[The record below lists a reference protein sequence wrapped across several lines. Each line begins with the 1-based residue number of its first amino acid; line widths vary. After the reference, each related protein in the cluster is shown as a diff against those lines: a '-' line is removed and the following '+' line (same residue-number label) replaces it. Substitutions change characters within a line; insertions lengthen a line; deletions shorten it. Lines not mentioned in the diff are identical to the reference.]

1 MTLARWMHLLW
12 ENNALHLHNLIYH
25 SREDLQ
31 LSNDLVQELLVIE
44 ERVAAAGT
52 EGILPASL
60 PRHVADS
67 IARLNKVGLLE
78 VQCKEDRV
86 FLSFEPLFDKLLKG
100 RMGDG
105 DVSRQYMLIMEEVQ
119 EEIRRLEDLRNR
131 QVLERR
137 QIDEER
143 KALLEREE
151 RLASR
156 DDDLRRMQLSLMEKD
171 QSLHLLQMRLAEE
184 ERQFQEERRQLDQER
199 SDLEGMRRELDD
211 AIKLHTER
219 QTGYGPSASAGAL
232 PLGAPAGYGA
242 MANGAGSSAGLSA
255 APGYG
260 PAAALGG
267 ARGSQFPPSVMED
280 NGPLMH
286 FLQQLRGGAANAEE
300 ARDLRKIQMRHHWS
314 DAFLLDFLQAAA
326 RGGVRAIPEFRRQA
340 EMVAAW
346 GIAGSDKLAE
356 FFGKK
361 TYLEEKVYE
370 VWLTLGSPNKINDI
384 FRDTYVKWSQTWG
397 FSHEVILRACQEA
410 YKGAANPSINYV
422 DKVLSR
428 WHEAGVRTVE
438 DGEREI
444 DRFRQQRSRG
454 GGGRPAGHLPHA
466 ASASQRGP
474 QAGVNVVPKSEEEAK
489 AYEQFRDL

>member
-1 MTLARWMHLLW
+1 MTLARWMQLLW
-12 ENNALHLHNLIYH
+12 ENHALHLHNLIYY

-44 ERVAAAGT
+44 ERAASAGA
-52 EGILPASL
+52 EGILPSSL

-67 IARLNKVGLLE
+67 IARLKKMGLLE

-86 FLSFEPLFDKLLKG
+86 FLSFEPLFDQLLKS
-100 RMGDG
+100 RMGG
-105 DVSRQYMLIMEEVQ
+105 AEISRQYMLIMEEVQ
-119 EEIRRLEDLRNR
+119 EEIRRLEELRNR

-137 QIDEER
+137 QLDEER
-143 KALLEREE
+143 KVLIEREE

-184 ERQFQEERRQLDQER
+184 ERRLQEERRRLDQER
-199 SDLEGMRRELDD
+199 SDLDSLRRELDD
-211 AIKLHTER
+211 AIKLYTER
-219 QTGYGPSASAGAL
+219 QLTGISASA
-232 PLGAPAGYGA
+232 
-242 MANGAGSSAGLSA
+242 AGSVT
-255 APGYG
+255 G
-260 PAAALGG
+260 PAAGG
-267 ARGSQFPPSVMED
+267 QLPPSAVED
-280 NGPLMH
+280 NGPLIH

-300 ARDLRKIQMRHHWS
+300 ARDLRKIQMRHRWS
-314 DAFLLDFLQAAA
+314 EPFLLDFLQAAA
-326 RGGVRAIPEFRRQA
+326 RGGIRAIQEFRRQA

-346 GIAGSDKLAE
+346 GISGRDQLAE

-384 FRDTYVKWSQTWG
+384 FRDTYVKWSQNWG

-428 WHEAGVRTVE
+428 WREAGVRTVE
-438 DGEREI
+438 DGDREI
-444 DRFRQQRSRG
+444 ERFRQQRSRG
-454 GGGRPAGHLPHA
+454 FGGRPAV
-466 ASASQRGP
+466 P
-474 QAGVNVVPKSEEEAK
+474 QTPSNRSPMAGVNVLPKNEEEAK

>member
-12 ENNALHLHNLIYH
+12 ENHALHLHNLIYH

-44 ERVAAAGT
+44 ERAASAGT
-52 EGILPASL
+52 EGILPSGL

-67 IARLNKVGLLE
+67 IARLKKMGLLE

-100 RMGDG
+100 RMGDA

-143 KALLEREE
+143 KVLIEREE

-184 ERQFQEERRQLDQER
+184 ERRLQEERRGLDQER
-199 SDLEGMRRELDD
+199 SDLESLRRELDD

-219 QTGYGPSASAGAL
+219 QFTGMPGAAAGPVA
-232 PLGAPAGYGA
+232 
-242 MANGAGSSAGLSA
+242 
-255 APGYG
+255 G
-260 PAAALGG
+260 PAAGG
-267 ARGSQFPPSVMED
+267 ARSSHLPPSAVED
-280 NGPLMH
+280 NGPLIH

-300 ARDLRKIQMRHHWS
+300 ARDLRKIQMRHRWS
-314 DAFLLDFLQAAA
+314 EPFLLDFLQAAA
-326 RGGVRAIPEFRRQA
+326 RGGIRAIQEFRRQA

-346 GIAGSDKLAE
+346 GISGRDQLAE

-361 TYLEEKVYE
+361 TYLDEKVYE

-384 FRDTYVKWSQTWG
+384 FRDTYVKWSQSWG

-428 WHEAGVRTVE
+428 WREAGVRTVE
-438 DGEREI
+438 DGDREI
-444 DRFRQQRSRG
+444 ERFRQQRSRG
-454 GGGRPAGHLPHA
+454 PGGRPAGQQTP
-466 ASASQRGP
+466 SNRSP
-474 QAGVNVVPKSEEEAK
+474 MAGVNVLPKNEEEAK